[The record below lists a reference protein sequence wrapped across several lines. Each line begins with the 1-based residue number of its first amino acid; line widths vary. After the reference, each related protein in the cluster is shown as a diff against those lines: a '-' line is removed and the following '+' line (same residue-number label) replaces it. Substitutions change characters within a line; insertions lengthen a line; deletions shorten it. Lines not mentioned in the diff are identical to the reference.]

1 MRQGGRKST
10 QAKGGYV
17 KEGGRKT
24 ITKYVETNINEEGR
38 HIEKGEVDG
47 ILQKEEGAR
56 KREAT
61 EGCNKQRL

>member
-1 MRQGGRKST
+1 M
-10 QAKGGYV
+10 